1 MQTSRFSL
9 HAGHAFGMTANY
21 ANIYEMSVSAQVSPS
36 GSQDTRVLTGVWLHK
51 AHYSHVT
58 IYGADLYPGGGCSWH
73 ILIFV

>member
-36 GSQDTRVLTGVWLHK
+36 GSQDTEFLQESGCTRHITPTSQSMVQIFTQE
-51 AHYSHVT
+51 A
-58 IYGADLYPGGGCSWH
+58 GARGTS
-73 ILIFV
+73 